1 MTTRANKWERAAHI
15 GTAASA
21 VAALIASGT
30 ALVQVQS
37 SQDAMERL
45 NTELIPSL
53 SEMIAETGLD
63 SRIMALRPV
72 FARHEW
78 RSLSIEELWQTP
90 EIQAMGLTQDA
101 FLTLLAR
108 GLSGPFLRERCAAGD
123 TCRFSWDIAYRLPPD
138 A

>member
-1 MTTRANKWERAAHI
+1 MTTRASKWERAAHI

-30 ALVQVQS
+30 ALVQVRS
-37 SQDAMERL
+37 SQDSMERL
-45 NTELIPSL
+45 NTEVIPMMT
-53 SEMIAETGLD
+53 EMLAETGLD
-63 SRIMALRPV
+63 TRILSLRPV

-78 RSLSIEELWQTP
+78 RSLSIEELWGTP

-108 GLSGPFLRERCAAGD
+108 GLRGPFLRQRCTTDG
-123 TCRFSWDIAYRLPPD
+123 TCQFSWDIAYRLPPES
-138 A
+138 